1 MFPRLIVLL
10 FVLAAT
16 CVSAS
21 AAEQVPQVGHCN
33 ISMAVMLH
41 PLMAKIDTATG
52 RFRSNALPNGAALV
66 GQAAVELDESRREL
80 LKETSSLRQE
90 LAKVNQEFVSKL
102 HELSRERDKPAKAAQ
117 NQSSPAPSTDEY
129 SNRRRSLEH
138 EHRQN
143 IVTIRE
149 KLAFKEAELEKL
161 NSEARLTDLLP
172 VTDTERVFKLILD
185 DVYEAANIVIEREKL
200 SFTFNSATTYSFGM
214 PTGKF
219 AMANPIAELLGSQQP
234 AKSGSD
240 QEHAAMNRL
249 YRWASGEKSQLYFC
263 NDARLTSFVMK
274 GGKDITAA
282 VVEQVYKKHQVPAA
296 AGNLVQKLFRT
307 DLMK

>member
-1 MFPRLIVLL
+1 MLSRLTALL
-10 FVLAAT
+10 FVLVVA
-16 CVSAS
+16 CISPS
-21 AAEQVPQVGHCN
+21 AAQQGPQVGHCN

-52 RFRSNALPNGAALV
+52 RFRSSALPNGANLV
-66 GQAAVELDESRREL
+66 GQAAVELETNRQEL
-80 LKETSSLRQE
+80 MKATSALRQE

-102 HELSRERDKPAKAAQ
+102 HELNRERDKPAKDSQ
-117 NQSSPAPSTDEY
+117 NKTSPTPSTDEY

-138 EHRQN
+138 EHRQK
-143 IVTIRE
+143 IIDIRE
-149 KLAFKEAELEKL
+149 KLAFKESELEKL

-200 SFTFNSATTYSFGM
+200 LFTFNSATSY
-214 PTGKF
+214 KF
-219 AMANPIAELLGSQQP
+219 ALPSGAVAMENPVAEILNPQKP

-240 QEHAAMNRL
+240 QEYAILSRL
-249 YRWASGEKSQLYFC
+249 YRWAGEKSQLYFC
-263 NDARLTSFVMK
+263 NDARLTSFVIK

-282 VVEQVYKKHQVPAA
+282 VVEQVYKKHQVSAA
-296 AGNLVQKLFRT
+296 AGDLVQKLFQT
-307 DLMK
+307 ELMK